1 MSVMV
6 SCRLLTGRQKPLH
19 LPTKCSCTYLQKC
32 FALFCKTCLQ
42 KTKQY
47 VTVLDFIGNDYKR
60 SVQIAFALGGL
71 AKNFVVE
78 KKLIASLVKEDFKSI
93 GLVSYGVIIH
103 LDELSK
109 KEVLS
114 FIDQVNFNTK
124 SYLEQDYKNF
134 KKYISAADYPR
145 HVDYLN
151 NDYAPDLIKFM
162 QSKIGGRKNA
172 SYYGFLKAI
181 GEENLPAFDE
191 RQEAFVKYV
200 SEMLPIVRPYEYLI
214 IQKIVDGVGKTEL
227 ENIRAFVQI
236 SMANF
241 QEPAFEHAIHYMV
254 KSGFFDLREENEKLT
269 MLLSKVTL
277 NTELD
282 EYREIFSSLV
292 SESTMQSLLSWRK
305 MVTKLSIYGQN
316 TVRSRYSSF
325 CLTIRRTL

>member
-93 GLVSYGVIIH
+93 GLISYGVIIH

-114 FIDQVNFNTK
+114 LIDQVNFNTK
-124 SYLEQDYKNF
+124 VYLEQDYKNF

-162 QSKIGGRKNA
+162 QSKISGRKNA

-181 GEENLPAFDE
+181 GEEK
-191 RQEAFVKYV
+191 KYV
-200 SEMLPIVRPYEYLI
+200 SEMLPIVRPYE
-214 IQKIVDGVGKTEL
+214 
-227 ENIRAFVQI
+227 
-236 SMANF
+236 
-241 QEPAFEHAIHYMV
+241 
-254 KSGFFDLREENEKLT
+254 
-269 MLLSKVTL
+269 
-277 NTELD
+277 
-282 EYREIFSSLV
+282 
-292 SESTMQSLLSWRK
+292 
-305 MVTKLSIYGQN
+305 
-316 TVRSRYSSF
+316 
-325 CLTIRRTL
+325 